1 MGLWGDM
8 SKDIH
13 IAKIKLANMARDIGR
28 AMFDED
34 MGSITVKKARRRKRQ
49 ASQLPCIKYL

>member
-8 SKDIH
+8 SKVIH
-13 IAKIKLANMARDIGR
+13 IAYMANMARDIGR

-34 MGSITVKKARRRKRQ
+34 MGSITVKKARRRERQ

>member
-8 SKDIH
+8 SKVIH
-13 IAKIKLANMARDIGR
+13 IADMANMARDIGR

-34 MGSITVKKARRRKRQ
+34 MGSINVKKARRRERQ